1 MKAWK
6 SALLGATLLG
16 AAAAAAAEPAGE
28 VMQIV
33 KYRCNGSKMVVVEY
47 PPQEQDKP
55 VAIRLS
61 WNNHQYR
68 LTPAKV
74 AQGERYVSQQ
84 LIWSLLDEQA
94 RLTTRGGRVL
104 AQACRKI
111 QLPPTAADS

>member
-6 SALLGATLLG
+6 PALLCATLLSASC
-16 AAAAAAAEPAGE
+16 AASASADTA
-28 VMQIV
+28 MQTV

-47 PPQEQDKP
+47 PRQQSGA
-55 VAIRLS
+55 AIQLN
-61 WNNHQYR
+61 WNHHRYR

-104 AQACRKI
+104 AQGCRKI
-111 QLPPTAADS
+111 QLPATADGA

>member
-6 SALLGATLLG
+6 PALLGAALLG
-16 AAAAAAAEPAGE
+16 TAMAAVAEPVGE
-28 VMQIV
+28 VMHTI

-47 PPQEQDKP
+47 PKPEQDSSA
-55 VAIRLS
+55 AIRLS
-61 WNNHQYR
+61 WNNHHYR

-84 LIWSLLDEQA
+84 LIWSLRDEQA

-104 AQACRKI
+104 AQDCREM
-111 QLPPTAADS
+111 QLPASGS